1 MSARKKLNAAH
12 GLGSLIVASLVGAC
26 ADSVAVFLVTLVA
39 LLLAD
44 WAAGNIR
51 PPKR

>member
-1 MSARKKLNAAH
+1 MSARNKLNAAH
-12 GLGSLIVASLVGAC
+12 GLGSLIVAALVGAL
-26 ADSVAVFLVTLVA
+26 ADSIAVFLVTLAA

-51 PPKR
+51 PSKR